1 MQALNKARGL
11 LKVSLLAGFQRCEH
25 WREII
30 IIIRDAKIKSH
41 CNLILG

>member
-30 IIIRDAKIKSH
+30 IIRDAKIKSH